1 VVPNNLVSWIFLVA
15 ACVIGFLIGQWIRN
29 RRDKDRAESD
39 IVNRME
45 NVHQKKRLSKKERL
59 KARRLL
65 K

>member
-1 VVPNNLVSWIFLVA
+1 MVPNNLVSWIFLVA